1 MKSPHNFVG
10 DFQSHHKL
18 ITDKRKYP
26 ACLIAKLSSLL
37 EEIQWI
43 NEILKH
49 EIETLEKR
57 NRKKKIQHMPN
68 FDIRVFSN

>member
-43 NEILKH
+43 NEY
-49 EIETLEKR
+49 
-57 NRKKKIQHMPN
+57 
-68 FDIRVFSN
+68 